1 MILALLRKRLMS
13 SSLAYHLPSAS
24 DSGQG
29 SALTLTGLIHIA
41 MLVVILGPWMPPSPL
56 SLASENTVRVQTFSL
71 PDPVIKQPI
80 VPITKPSPPEPVV
93 SAPEPE
99 PHEVRPEPVN
109 NELAFERVQKPEP
122 TPPKKPEIKHKSK
135 PIEKPKPESKLS
147 KPSSQYQDPTKTV
160 NNDKP
165 TKTLQ
170 TSQPVDSSAETESVV
185 TTSPQ
190 VDAAPFDVSQFKP
203 MEKLAPDYP
212 RSALRKGLEGDCTV
226 TYTVSKLGRIESP
239 EVADDCHPAFIRP
252 SLEAAQSFRYAPRKV
267 NGKAV
272 AVTNVSNTF
281 QYRIQ

>member
-1 MILALLRKRLMS
+1 MS
-13 SSLAYHLPSAS
+13 TSLAYHLPSAS

-29 SALTLTGLIHIA
+29 LSLTLTGLIHIA
-41 MLVVILGPWMPPSPL
+41 VLVVILGPWVTPTPL
-56 SLASENTVRVQTFSL
+56 SPASENTVRVQTFSL
-71 PDPVIKQPI
+71 PEPVIKQP
-80 VPITKPSPPEPVV
+80 VLPRTKPSTSEPVV

-99 PHEVRPEPVN
+99 PHEVKPEPVN

-122 TPPKKPEIKHKSK
+122 TPPKKPEIKQKSK

-147 KPSSQYQDPTKTV
+147 KPSSRSQDPTKTA

-170 TSQPVDSSAETESVV
+170 TSQPIDSSDETENVA
-185 TTSPQ
+185 TTSSQ

-203 MEKLAPDYP
+203 VEKLAPDYP

-226 TYTVSKLGRIESP
+226 TYRVSQLGRVESP
-239 EVADDCHPAFIRP
+239 EVSDDCHPAFIRP
-252 SLEAAQSFRYAPRKV
+252 SLEAAQSFRYTPRKV